1 MVVSSASGGASERDA
16 VDSPLPMR
24 AASASL
30 VFCAALLAASRAV
43 AQSAVGNAIDAAPA
57 SGAVTTPL
65 ALHHS
70 VWIDGAATAVLA
82 GSLLTWS
89 FAKADALARSCTLC
103 DGSQPGK
110 VNGLDDSFRSAF
122 KRRDGAAASTAG
134 DVVTYG
140 VAPAMGLALTVGAAV
155 ADHRGDEAPLNS
167 LLVVEA
173 SLAAITVNEALGAAI
188 RRERPRVHALDGDAK
203 AAALADSESTSSFT
217 SGSTASIMAITAASA
232 TIATLRG
239 YRLAPLVW
247 IVGSTVAITA
257 TYLQIAADRSYFTDN
272 LSGAAVGLGVGRTRG
287 GPGLDV
293 LTLGCATLLF
303 TDARPADPRLPMRG
317 SRPRGTRAA
326 CRSRP
331 SCRRCPSSS
340 RRSDRRGPADR
351 AA

>member
-1 MVVSSASGGASERDA
+1 
-16 VDSPLPMR
+16 MR

-43 AQSAVGNAIDAAPA
+43 AQSAVDNAIDAAPA

-203 AAALADSESTSSFT
+203 AAALADSDSTSSFT

-257 TYLQIAADRSYFTDN
+257 AYLQIAADRSYFTDN
-272 LSGAAVGLGVGRTRG
+272 LTGAAVGLGVGVLVPLLLHRRAEARTSGIVG
-287 GPGLDV
+287 GGRRWAEGVTLTSRSVSGGRVVGL
-293 LTLGCATLLF
+293 GWAF
-303 TDARPADPRLPMRG
+303 
-317 SRPRGTRAA
+317 
-326 CRSRP
+326 
-331 SCRRCPSSS
+331 
-340 RRSDRRGPADR
+340 
-351 AA
+351 